1 MKLVFACYL
10 SFLNA
15 NDHVDEYKYIL
26 MYLYVVQLCCIAQAL
41 VGLVMYLQFIPVMK
55 YYCLLTSLIH
65 DVGALSALLI
75 QYIIV
80 IIVKNYILSQL
91 KVNMIENNAQ

>member
-1 MKLVFACYL
+1 LHMKLVFTCYL

-41 VGLVMYLQFIPVMK
+41 VGLVMYL
-55 YYCLLTSLIH
+55 
-65 DVGALSALLI
+65 
-75 QYIIV
+75 
-80 IIVKNYILSQL
+80 
-91 KVNMIENNAQ
+91 